1 VWLHVLAGEVDL
13 DEVTATTTALADAGM
28 AYDGARL
35 AKEAAVRTTD
45 KRVLAAMLGLARGL
59 LAGPSTPADE
69 PAAAAPPSPVPPLHP
84 VAADRPGTDRTRAP
98 EPAPRPASRPCVL
111 SDREREVAELLLD
124 GMTYREIGDRLFIS
138 AKTVEHHV
146 GRMRQRLGSET
157 RTDLFADLRGVL
169 AG

>member
-13 DEVTATTTALADAGM
+13 DEVTATTTALAGAGM

-45 KRVLAAMLGLARGL
+45 KRILAVMLGLARGL
-59 LAGPSTPADE
+59 LAGPSTAEE
-69 PAAAAPPSPVPPLHP
+69 PAVPSSPAPSPRP
-84 VAADRPGTDRTRAP
+84 VATEQPDADRAP
-98 EPAPRPASRPCVL
+98 VAPAAPRPSSRPCVL

-124 GMTYREIGDRLFIS
+124 GMTYREIGDRLFIT

-157 RTDLFADLRGVL
+157 RTDLFADLRGAL
-169 AG
+169 AS